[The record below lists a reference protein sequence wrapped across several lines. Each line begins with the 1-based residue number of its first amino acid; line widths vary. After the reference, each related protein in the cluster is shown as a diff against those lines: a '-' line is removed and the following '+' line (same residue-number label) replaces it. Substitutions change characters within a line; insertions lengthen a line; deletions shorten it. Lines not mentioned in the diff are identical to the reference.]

1 LNGDLSQETREQ
13 VLNRFRNNQI
23 TVLVA
28 TDMAAR
34 GLDIDNISHV
44 FNFDLP
50 EDPELYVHRVGRT
63 ARAGKT
69 GIAIS
74 LLSVKE
80 LFRLHRIEVF
90 TKQKITRMPIPT
102 TEEIEKLREDR
113 SLEQIQAKLQ
123 LGGCQKDLQM
133 VTRLVEMGHE
143 PLQIAATA
151 LNMARGE
158 EQQRPI
164 APVSAVREDPP
175 PKART
180 EIKRSPK
187 TTGRVDTNNRREK
200 GMVRLN
206 LSAGKSHGVRPA
218 DVVGTLA
225 YFANFPGN
233 AIGEISILDK
243 NTLVDVPQR
252 YVAQALAKSGQY
264 RIRKNPVKLELA

>member
-1 LNGDLSQETREQ
+1 MC
-13 VLNRFRNNQI
+13 
-23 TVLVA
+23 TVSDAQPGPVKPA
-28 TDMAAR
+28 
-34 GLDIDNISHV
+34 S
-44 FNFDLP
+44 P
-50 EDPELYVHRVGRT
+50 
-63 ARAGKT
+63 
-69 GIAIS
+69 IS
-74 LLSVKE
+74 LLTVKE
-80 LFRLHRIEVF
+80 LFRLRRIELF
-90 TKQKITRMPIPT
+90 SKQKITRMPIPT
-102 TEEIEKLREDR
+102 IEEIEELREAQ
-113 SLEQIQAKLQ
+113 SLEQILARLQ
-123 LGGCQKDLQM
+123 SGDCQKDLQM

-151 LNMARGE
+151 LNMARGKE
-158 EQQRPI
+158 KQRPI
-164 APVSAVREDPP
+164 AQISAVREEPL

-180 EIKRSPK
+180 EIKRGPK
-187 TTGRVDTNNRREK
+187 TAGRVDSNTRREK

-243 NTLVDVPQR
+243 NTLVDVPQK